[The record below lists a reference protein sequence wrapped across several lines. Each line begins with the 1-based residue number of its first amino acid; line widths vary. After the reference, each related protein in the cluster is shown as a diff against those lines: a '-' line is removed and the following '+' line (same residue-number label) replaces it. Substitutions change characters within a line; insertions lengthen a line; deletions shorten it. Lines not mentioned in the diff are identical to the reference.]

1 MLSIIQAAGWP
12 IWPLLICSIAA
23 LTVVIERLT
32 NLRTVRVAPPRLL
45 DEVISVTR
53 AHLPAPDVVNK
64 LADNSVLGTVL
75 AAGLRAV
82 ITDPRITEVS
92 LRNAFEAAG
101 RAAVHRLERYLN
113 TLGTIASAAPLLGL
127 MGTVIGM
134 IEIFGSQAPTGGSNP
149 ALLAHGISVAL
160 YNTAFGLMIAIPA
173 LMFYRYFRGLV
184 DAYTIDMEQA
194 ANRMVPHLMRF
205 AMPRPGA
212 ASG

>member
-23 LTVVIERLT
+23 LTVIIERLT
-32 NLRTVRVAPPRLL
+32 NLRVVRVAPPRLL

-53 AHLPAPDVVNK
+53 AHLPGSDVVNK

-113 TLGTIASAAPLLGL
+113 ALGTIASAAPLLGL

-134 IEIFGSQAPTGGSNP
+134 IEIFGSQAPTGGNP

-160 YNTAFGLMIAIPA
+160 YNTAFGLIIAIPS
-173 LMFYRYFRGLV
+173 LIFWRYFRARVDEYLLTLELASERLV
-184 DAYTIDMEQA
+184 
-194 ANRMVPHLMRF
+194 RHLNALRK
-205 AMPRPGA
+205 
-212 ASG
+212 

>member
-23 LTVVIERLT
+23 LALIIERFSS
-32 NLRTVRVAPPRLL
+32 LRVIRVAPTRLL

-64 LADNSVLGTVL
+64 LAHNSVLGTVL
-75 AAGLRAV
+75 ASGLRAV
-82 ITDPRITEVS
+82 IAEPRITEAG
-92 LRNAFEAAG
+92 LRAAFESAG
-101 RAAVHRLERYLN
+101 RAAVHRMERYLN

-134 IEIFGSQAPTGGSNP
+134 IEIFGSQAPSGGNNP

-160 YNTAFGLMIAIPA
+160 YNTAFGLVVAIPS
-173 LMFYRYFRGLV
+173 LIFYRHFRGKVDSLV
-184 DAYTIDMEQA
+184 VEMEQQA
-194 ANRMVPHLMRF
+194 VRF
-205 AMPRPGA
+205 VDIVHGERND
-212 ASG
+212 